1 MPRASLLLTAPLVAA
16 LLAGCGGAS
25 ASKSAGDF
33 KGDQR
38 AVAQVVDDLSSAASK
53 RDAKKICND
62 VFTTDLAKRLVRG
75 SDQCKDLVADQLKDA
90 DVYKMTIESVQIT
103 GARATASVKSQVNGD
118 DKLTTLSFARQGREW
133 RLAGLG
139 S

>member
-1 MPRASLLLTAPLVAA
+1 MPRASLLLTAPLIAA
-16 LLAGCGGAS
+16 LLAGCGAAS
-25 ASKSAGDF
+25 SSKSADDF

-53 RDAKKICND
+53 RDATKICDD
-62 VFTTDLAKRLVRG
+62 VFTTELAKRLVRG
-75 SDQCKDLVADQLKDA
+75 SDRCKDLVKDQLKDA
-90 DVYKMTIESVQIT
+90 DVYKMKVESVQVT
-103 GARATASVKSQVNGD
+103 GAKATASVKSQFDGD